1 MESAKSYPRII
12 SEIGYLIRVMLWR
25 LIFSILLILIF
36 VAIRTLPAYAGDG
49 AVQAL
54 ANISPMAAL
63 ALCGG
68 MFFPRHIGAG
78 LTFGAFITSDILLNL
93 HYHQPLVN
101 PYSIILLLVFSILF
115 MSGHFLRRR
124 RSATVLLGAAVG
136 GTLLFYL
143 STNTAAYFFE
153 PSYPRGFAGW
163 IQASTIGLPGYPP
176 TWVFGLRSLAGNL
189 VFALA
194 FYLVLRPLAENAAV
208 CATARAA

>member
-1 MESAKSYPRII
+1 MI
-12 SEIGYLIRVMLWR
+12 WR
-25 LIFSILLILIF
+25 LIISIFLILIF

-49 AVQAL
+49 TVQAL

-68 MFFPRHIGAG
+68 MFFPRYVGAG

-93 HYHQPLVN
+93 HYHQPLIN
-101 PYSIILLLVFSILF
+101 PYSIILLLVFCIVF
-115 MSGHFLRRR
+115 MSGHFLRNQRT
-124 RSATVLLGAAVG
+124 AMVLLGAGIG
-136 GTLLFYL
+136 GTILFYL
-143 STNTAAYFFE
+143 STNTAAYFYD
-153 PSYPRGFAGW
+153 PSYPRGLSGW
-163 IQASTIGLPGYPP
+163 IQAGTIGLPGYPP

-194 FYLVLRPLAENAAV
+194 FYLVLRPRPENVAI